1 MVNHGIHGD
10 HTEVN
15 LAYLRKLSPQH
26 GLSGSGSW
34 ISSEELN
41 VLIILFTSGFNG
53 PGDDLPRFFWMLPS
67 PFILAFP
74 LSHASTCR
82 FHFLGLI
89 FVFLA
94 HTQSGWGWL

>member
-1 MVNHGIHGD
+1 MVNHGIRGD

-15 LAYLRKLSPQH
+15 LAYLRRRSPWH

-53 PGDDLPRFFWMLPS
+53 PGDDLPRFFLLLPP
-67 PFILAFP
+67 PFILVFP
-74 LSHASTCR
+74 LSHACTCR
-82 FHFLGLI
+82 FRFLRLI
-89 FVFLA
+89 LVFLA
-94 HTQSGWGWL
+94 HTHSG